1 MHCNIH
7 SASSTEE
14 RILVENKSNFEAQ
27 KLSFYFLVN
36 IKHTIQF
43 FLDVLIPASPNS
55 KLTQSRSKHGLKKI
69 SSALRPTRHLLYAV
83 QAIYNKLLDLIN
95 EAMNKC
101 TFPIQLLISNCIS
114 KTFQMRVYS
123 QIAILKIRSD

>member
-1 MHCNIH
+1 M
-7 SASSTEE
+7 TEE
-14 RILVENKSNFEAQ
+14 RMLVENKSNFEAQ
-27 KLSFYFLVN
+27 KLSFYFLVSIL

-43 FLDVLIPASPNS
+43 FLDVLNS
-55 KLTQSRSKHGLKKI
+55 WFSKQQINTRWADQSHGLKKI
-69 SSALRPTRHLLYAV
+69 ISALRPTRHPLYAV

-101 TFPIQLLISNCIS
+101 TFPIQLLISNCTS

-123 QIAILKIRSD
+123 QIAILKIRSN